1 MSTTAS
7 ALRELPRFL
16 LAVLFILL
24 LVLGSLW
31 ILRPFLPALVWAT
44 LIVASTWQLMISA
57 QKHLGGK
64 RSLAVLV
71 MTSALLLIVVLP
83 MAGAVMTIA
92 SHSDDLAARL
102 TEVAQAGLPAPPG
115 WVERLPLVGPKLAA
129 RWQAVAQL
137 GTDELQAMAAPYF
150 KTVAGWVVGQAG
162 GLATFFFHLLLTV
175 VLSVLLYSQGEMALA
190 GLRAFAIRLAGPRGD
205 QSVTLG
211 GQAIRAV
218 ALGVVVT
225 AVVQSALGGIGL
237 FVAGVPFAGFLT
249 SLMLVLAIA
258 QIGAGPV
265 LLLAL
270 GWLYWSGHTWTAMMF
285 LPWALFV
292 GILDNVLR
300 PVLIKRGANL
310 PLVLIFAGV
319 IGGLV
324 AFGIVGLFVGPVVLA
339 IAYTQLSAWVN
350 EGVPA
355 AEPTPLPV
363 VPAAVPVA
371 VATQPGVTL
380 S

>member
-1 MSTTAS
+1 
-7 ALRELPRFL
+7 
-16 LAVLFILL
+16 
-24 LVLGSLW
+24 
-31 ILRPFLPALVWAT
+31 
-44 LIVASTWQLMISA
+44 
-57 QKHLGGK
+57 
-64 RSLAVLV
+64 
-71 MTSALLLIVVLP
+71 
-83 MAGAVMTIA
+83 
-92 SHSDDLAARL
+92 
-102 TEVAQAGLPAPPG
+102 
-115 WVERLPLVGPKLAA
+115 
-129 RWQAVAQL
+129 
-137 GTDELQAMAAPYF
+137 MAAPYF